1 MKKYNLVVVGGGLS
15 GVAAAVSAAREGLE
29 VLLVEAS
36 GNLGGAL
43 SEQLVF
49 PFMPF
54 HVNNPETGEIKYLSD
69 GLFRKICLS
78 QEKYE
83 GKSLEFVKEF
93 KKEYIK
99 IILDEMLEE
108 AKVDVL
114 FHSFV
119 YDAQTENRN
128 IKSVSVATT
137 KGSIQIRGD
146 FFVDA
151 SGDGNLMAFSGCSY
165 LLGRE
170 SDNLCQPM
178 TTCFDVCG
186 VDLEQFH
193 KDKPMLQELYTKRQ
207 KEGKIIN
214 PRENILT
221 FEGLG
226 ENILHFN
233 TTRVVKHN
241 PVDPFELSKAEMIAR
256 KQVCEMYEFLKANS
270 KAFKHSTLVNSAS
283 HIGIRESR
291 KLIGEYVLKSED
303 LINCVEFPDAIAL
316 GMYPIDIHNPE
327 GTGTVMHHLKEGEY
341 YQIPYRCLVPK
352 ELDNMLVAGRN
363 LSATHEAHS
372 AVRIMPICCCMGEA
386 AGTAI
391 GEAYNTNTNVHTVDI
406 QSVRRKLKEYGA
418 AIE

>member
-1 MKKYNLVVVGGGLS
+1 MKSYNLIVAGGGLS
-15 GVAAAVSAAREGLE
+15 GVAAAVSAAREGLS
-29 VLLVEAS
+29 VLLIESS
-36 GNLGGAL
+36 GSLGGAL

-54 HVNNPETGEIKYLSD
+54 YIDDPKTGKIKYLSD
-69 GLFRKICLS
+69 GIFRKICLS
-78 QEKYE
+78 QEKFE
-83 GKSLEFVKEF
+83 DNHPGFVKEF

-99 IILDEMLEE
+99 IILDEMIEE

-114 FHSFV
+114 FHSVIFDV
-119 YDAQTENRN
+119 VAENRK
-128 IKSVSVATT
+128 IKSVSIAT
-137 KGSIQIRGD
+137 KVGRVDIEAD

-151 SGDGNLMAFSGCSY
+151 TGDGSLIFLSGCSY

-170 SDNLCQPM
+170 KDNLCQPM
-178 TTCFDVCG
+178 TTCFDICG

-193 KDKPMLQELYTKRQ
+193 KDRPMLQDMYTKLQ
-207 KEGKIIN
+207 KSGEIAN

-226 ENILHFN
+226 EGVLHFN

-241 PVDPFELSKAEMIAR
+241 PVDPFELSEAEMIAR
-256 KQVCEMYEFLKANS
+256 KQILEMYMFLKTNS
-270 KAFKHSTLVNSAS
+270 SAFEHSTLVNSAS
-283 HIGIRESR
+283 HIGVRESR

-303 LINCVEFPDAIAL
+303 LINCVDFTDTIAL

-327 GTGTVMHHLKEGEY
+327 GTGTVIHHLKEGEY
-341 YQIPYRCLVPK
+341 YRIPYRCLVPK
-352 ELDNMLVAGRN
+352 EIDNMLVAGRN

-391 GEAYNTNTNVHTVDI
+391 GEAYNTGTNVHTVNIDT
-406 QSVRRKLKEYGA
+406 VRRKLKEYGA
-418 AIE
+418 AVE